1 MRLQLGVYRKGSN
14 RLYSNFMP
22 AAAAEEMIRY
32 LRDPA
37 SHAQWLEQI
46 AQLSDRVDDD
56 WN

>member
-1 MRLQLGVYRKGSN
+1 VRLQLGVYRKGSN